1 MKSRIVWFV
10 AGSAAGVYSAAKA
23 RRVAY
28 RLSAPGVVD
37 QAAALG
43 VGWRAFSSE
52 LRVGMQ
58 AREQQIASLITDNAH
73 ATDALSTGAL
83 ATDALAEPTHLS
95 LDEAHP
101 DSNKKAP

>member
-52 LRVGMQ
+52 MRVGMT
-58 AREQQIASLITDNAH
+58 AREQQIARTLADRSAPTSL
-73 ATDALSTGAL
+73 G
-83 ATDALAEPTHLS
+83 

-101 DSNKKAP
+101 EDIPLAEAHRAPLDKKAT

>member
-37 QAAALG
+37 QASALG
-43 VGWRAFSSE
+43 VGWRAFSAE
-52 LRVGMQ
+52 LRDGMQ
-58 AREQQIASLITDNAH
+58 AREQQIVHRL
-73 ATDALSTGAL
+73 TDASAPPAL
-83 ATDALAEPTHLS
+83 G
-95 LDEAHP
+95 LDEAP
-101 DSNKKAP
+101 IDQTSLDQKAT

>member
-23 RRVAY
+23 RRIAY
-28 RLSAPGVVD
+28 RLSTPGVVD

-43 VGWRAFSSE
+43 VGWRAFSAE
-52 LRVGMQ
+52 MRDGMT
-58 AREQQIASLITDNAH
+58 AREQQIARTLTGEPVP
-73 ATDALSTGAL
+73 TALG
-83 ATDALAEPTHLS
+83 

-101 DSNKKAP
+101 DHAHLAEAHLDQVSPDKKAT